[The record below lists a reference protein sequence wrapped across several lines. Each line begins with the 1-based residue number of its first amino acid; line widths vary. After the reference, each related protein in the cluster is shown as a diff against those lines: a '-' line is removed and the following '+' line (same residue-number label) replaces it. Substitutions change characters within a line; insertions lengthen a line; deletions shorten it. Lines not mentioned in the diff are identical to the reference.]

1 MDLHSVVVTETPLR
15 IPLGGGSTDVRAYYE
30 RFGGFIFGVAID
42 FYIHVF
48 LKRLRMDSRIQ
59 FHYTACEVAE
69 RLQDVRHELGR
80 EALRMVGID
89 HSISATF
96 NADSPA
102 GTGLGS
108 SGSYAVGLLNGLY
121 ALQGKPTDPNFL
133 AEEAFR
139 VTDNLGWEDGKQDPY
154 LAAHGGFTVLHIG
167 RDGHVEVSKPGISTE
182 TVRRFLSNTLLFYT
196 GIVRKGQANDILKD
210 QRRGGDA
217 VLELKHRT
225 KAIGMEVLRAFETGD
240 LDRFGCLMD
249 EHWNV
254 KRQMSTLIS
263 SGGFDSIYALAKSNG
278 ALGGKLL
285 GAGGGGYFMFYCPD
299 EESIERVHKAITTD
313 AGLQRMDFGIDYHG
327 STVTFIRK

>member
-1 MDLHSVVVTETPLR
+1 M
-15 IPLGGGSTDVRAYYE
+15 
-30 RFGGFIFGVAID
+30 
-42 FYIHVF
+42 
-48 LKRLRMDSRIQ
+48 
-59 FHYTACEVAE
+59 
-69 RLQDVRHELGR
+69 
-80 EALRMVGID
+80 
-89 HSISATF
+89 
-96 NADSPA
+96 
-102 GTGLGS
+102 
-108 SGSYAVGLLNGLY
+108 
-121 ALQGKPTDPNFL
+121 
-133 AEEAFR
+133 
-139 VTDNLGWEDGKQDPY
+139 
-154 LAAHGGFTVLHIG
+154 
-167 RDGHVEVSKPGISTE
+167 EVSKPGISTE

-263 SGGFDSIYALAKSNG
+263 SGDFDSVYALAKSNG

-285 GAGGGGYFMFYCPD
+285 GAGGGGYFMFYCPN
-299 EESIERVHKAITTD
+299 EESIERVHKAITD

-327 STVTFIRK
+327 STATCIRRL